1 MALTHKKYEF
11 MNCDGLSPRKFLI
24 CLQCREYIT
33 QIDIENF
40 SACPFC
46 NYRLNRN
53 NELEDFVLQP
63 LAERWAEQYNGALS
77 IRMH

>member
-1 MALTHKKYEF
+1 MSENNKKYEF
-11 MNCDGLSPRKFLI
+11 TNSNSLQPQKFLI
-24 CLQCREYIT
+24 CPQCREYIT

-63 LAERWAEQYNGALS
+63 LVERWAEQYSGGVS
-77 IRMH
+77 MRIR